1 MVNAAD
7 EMDVSGDHVLSSS
20 RTVAGQQQRVKPAKI
35 LTGTATGQSRTAK
48 VTVRANRVG
57 INRLKPKLA
66 STLTSTGV
74 VGTSVSGETKRKSAS
89 PQPQAKGTAGSSIIG
104 VVHNTGSSS
113 PTPSGVSVG
122 TSGGESVHTQDL
134 DAETIDQSDAGDD
147 DDLDD
152 ECNGED
158 DDLDDEIAISGD
170 EVLDDSLTDS
180 EDNYR
185 SYLAAAYQ
193 KPKSHSGSP
202 SPSLGNRAPAVTSIG
217 SVVGG
222 YAPAGPLAP
231 SLFPYVPPYL
241 TFATHEEKGPPMPPA
256 IHKVLKWKLTLITP
270 IVVRKVLLNSGFRLL
285 KSKWRCGMECLHNFT
300 DFIY

>member
-1 MVNAAD
+1 MLTGEEDTVIGSEASLSSSAVITCVPVHCPKDSPPSKMVNAAD

-134 DAETIDQSDAGDD
+134 DAETIDQSQQ
-147 DDLDD
+147 L
-152 ECNGED
+152 
-158 DDLDDEIAISGD
+158 LEICFGYEFLIQSERKKRERGRAISKA
-170 EVLDDSLTDS
+170 
-180 EDNYR
+180 R
-185 SYLAAAYQ
+185 
-193 KPKSHSGSP
+193 P
-202 SPSLGNRAPAVTSIG
+202 
-217 SVVGG
+217 
-222 YAPAGPLAP
+222 
-231 SLFPYVPPYL
+231 
-241 TFATHEEKGPPMPPA
+241 
-256 IHKVLKWKLTLITP
+256 
-270 IVVRKVLLNSGFRLL
+270 
-285 KSKWRCGMECLHNFT
+285 
-300 DFIY
+300 